1 MEVWAALW
9 GAYYSDS
16 FSCISSLVVVN
27 FKLIMS
33 GCNVIDVQNPDFKT
47 SPVNV
52 PHRHLY
58 YFQMLVDKS
67 VCLCVAMRV
76 HLCARLCFSLA
87 FVCLLRFVC
96 HNLGI
101 GGQHMLL
108 ISRSLFLSACLGPS
122 LFIFSVCRGSYSLA
136 PRCGTTGVYTKPR
149 SLMYPYIH
157 LFYTFQINVVTS
169 V

>member
-1 MEVWAALW
+1 
-9 GAYYSDS
+9 
-16 FSCISSLVVVN
+16 
-27 FKLIMS
+27 MS

-122 LFIFSVCRGSYSLA
+122 SLFSLSA
-136 PRCGTTGVYTKPR
+136 GE
-149 SLMYPYIH
+149 
-157 LFYTFQINVVTS
+157 VTHWLHAVERLEFIQS
-169 V
+169 QGA

>member
-1 MEVWAALW
+1 
-9 GAYYSDS
+9 
-16 FSCISSLVVVN
+16 
-27 FKLIMS
+27 MS
-33 GCNVIDVQNPDFKT
+33 RCNVIDVQNPDFKT
-47 SPVNV
+47 SPVNI

-96 HNLGI
+96 HSLGI

-108 ISRSLFLSACLGPS
+108 ISRSLFLSACLSRSFPLYFLFLQGKLLTGSTLWNDWS
-122 LFIFSVCRGSYSLA
+122 LYKAKELNVSL
-136 PRCGTTGVYTKPR
+136 
-149 SLMYPYIH
+149 
-157 LFYTFQINVVTS
+157 YTFILYFSDQCGNKCLKKHW
-169 V
+169 